1 MSRSARLSLK
11 VLVSCSLVMLCAQ
24 SALAGKTLRLKYKTG
39 DVFKVE
45 VKQEQK
51 QKVSMA
57 GQTQDIPVNLTMSMT
72 WNVEAV
78 NNDGSIEMTQSIDRV
93 QMKMTIP
100 LQGEVTFD
108 SAAEG
113 EPEGMAGMLA
123 NGIKPMIGVKFKQK
137 MNDRGDVLEFS
148 VPDEVKE
155 KLGSSPM
162 VGQLLSE
169 DTLKET
175 FSKTAPVLPEQ
186 EIEKGFTWESTYSAP
201 ENAMLGV
208 MSVTS
213 KYTYDGEEKRDN
225 KTLDKF
231 SVSTTIALKAA
242 EGAPGAVS
250 LGDQSSSG
258 TVYFDAEAGYFVDSS
273 IGQKMVIKIEAQNV
287 TVEISTKTTSIVNKE
302 K

>member
-1 MSRSARLSLK
+1 
-11 VLVSCSLVMLCAQ
+11 MLCAQ

-213 KYTYDGEEKRDN
+213 KYTYDGEEQRDN